1 MSRDNECAIY
11 HISGGRGSDGN
22 PGDNGG
28 EGVGPIANYH
38 VNEDG
43 ILTNHNNILI
53 GVLFSG
59 GQPVDEPLKFKDGIF
74 TELANVS
81 QRTTG
86 RKCSV
91 IIRCIRTMHTVPSSD
106 VNSHRSQIFAAI
118 RSIRFQPCYAGPL
131 LNRATL
137 PYPIFVA
144 SLFVYGVKSLIARFA
159 LSTML
164 FIKLEAPMV
173 FLRFDS
179 GTGNLCQGL
188 DATIQ
193 AAQKVATYLFE
204 AALLGY
210 VALSPHGELDLFESR
225 PRPASAVTFPAFNHH
240 QSSMHTCLHDA
251 HRSGGGWID
260 LRYEEKLHKH
270 SAWTPPE
277 SKVFNPNLSERE
289 VELRH
294 VEIMSAHPGIS
305 EIKIPPQ
312 LPEGGLEPKSGPP
325 SGFPLPLKRLPC
337 SLRCPTDAP
346 PTLTNVAF
354 AKLSCLISVIR
365 RSISAEL

>member
-28 EGVGPIANYH
+28 EGVGPIANITSTKM
-38 VNEDG
+38 G
-43 ILTNHNNILI
+43 SSPIITIC
-53 GVLFSG
+53 VLFSG

-118 RSIRFQPCYAGPL
+118 RSIRFQPRYAGPL

-137 PYPIFVA
+137 PEELDRTIRTVNDAPHNAGSPDGVA
-144 SLFVYGVKSLIARFA
+144 HLLPVAMSRPPVRLGDG
-159 LSTML
+159 
-164 FIKLEAPMV
+164 E
-173 FLRFDS
+173 FDR
-179 GTGNLCQGL
+179 CQGL
-188 DATIQ
+188 DATVQ

-225 PRPASAVTFPAFNHH
+225 RGVDRPK
-240 QSSMHTCLHDA
+240 
-251 HRSGGGWID
+251 
-260 LRYEEKLHKH
+260 EKLH
-270 SAWTPPE
+270 
-277 SKVFNPNLSERE
+277 KVFNPNLSERE

-294 VEIMSAHPGIS
+294 VEIMSAHPGS
-305 EIKIPPQ
+305 EIRSHRNF
-312 LPEGGLEPKSGPP
+312 PKE
-325 SGFPLPLKRLPC
+325 
-337 SLRCPTDAP
+337 
-346 PTLTNVAF
+346 V
-354 AKLSCLISVIR
+354 
-365 RSISAEL
+365 